1 MFKEYVRYDAT
12 GLAELVASGQVSSSE
27 VLEAALARAA
37 QVNPKLAAICIPM
50 EAIARDRA
58 KQSLQGPF
66 AGVPFLLKDI
76 AQDYAGVP
84 TTAGSRAL
92 RYWMPQ
98 HHAEIVNRFLD
109 AGLVIFG
116 KTATPEFAFK
126 GETAP
131 LIWDQPTRNPWD
143 LQRTPGGSSGGSA
156 AAVAA
161 GIVPAAGA
169 SDGGGSIRIPA
180 SYCGLFGL
188 RPSRG
193 RVPSGP
199 AHGEFWDG
207 ASSQHALTRSV
218 RDSARLL
225 DAIAGVDAG
234 APFAIAP
241 PERPYAEEIQ
251 RPAGKLRIGYSVTS
265 PLGTPVH
272 AEYVQAVMHTAKRL
286 ADLGHDV
293 EPAQPEVDGNAL
305 ARSFITM
312 YFGQAASNIAQAK
325 RLTGASDEAFELE
338 TRVLAL
344 LGRTLGAGEYVDQR
358 SRWNDY
364 ARALGRFHQTYDL
377 YLTPTAAQPPNRIG
391 ELATPPLQHVA
402 AKVVLALGAGR
413 LLFKSGMVDQLVATS
428 LQRVPFTQLSNL
440 TGTPSMSIPLHWA
453 PAEAGGAELP
463 YGVQFV
469 ARFGDEAML
478 LRLAAQLEQAQPWS
492 ERWPPMA

>member
-286 ADLGHDV
+286 
-293 EPAQPEVDGNAL
+293 
-305 ARSFITM
+305 
-312 YFGQAASNIAQAK
+312 
-325 RLTGASDEAFELE
+325 TGASDEAFELE

>member
-1 MFKEYVRYDAT
+1 MFKEYTRFDAI
-12 GLAELVASGQVSSSE
+12 GLATLVARGEVSPTE
-27 VLEAALARAA
+27 VLDAALARAA
-37 QVNPKLAAICIPM
+37 EVNPAIAAICLPM
-50 EAIARDRA
+50 ESAARERA
-58 KQSLQGPF
+58 RVPLQGTF

-92 RYWMPQ
+92 KQWTPTE
-98 HHAEIVNRFLD
+98 HAEIVTRFLD

-126 GETAP
+126 AETAP
-131 LIWDQPTRNPWD
+131 LIWDKPTRNPWD
-143 LQRTPGGSSGGSA
+143 LERTPGGSSGGAA

-161 GIVPAAGA
+161 GIVPMAGA

-193 RVPSGP
+193 RVPNGP
-199 AHGEFWDG
+199 SHGEFWDG

-218 RDSARLL
+218 RDSAALL
-225 DAIAGVDAG
+225 DAIAGIDVG
-234 APFAIAP
+234 APFAIGR
-241 PERPYAEEIQ
+241 PERSYTEELQ
-251 RPAGKLRIGYSVTS
+251 RPTGRLRIGYSVQS

-272 AEYVQAVMHTAKRL
+272 PEYVEAVMRTAKLL

-293 EPAQPEVDGNAL
+293 EPAEPAIDGHAL
-305 ARSFITM
+305 ARSFITL
-312 YFGQAASNIAQAK
+312 YFGQAAANIAQAK
-325 RLTGASDEAFELE
+325 RLTGATDDAFELE

-344 LGRTLGAGEYVDQR
+344 LGRTLCAGDYVDQR
-358 SRWNDY
+358 LRWNDY
-364 ARALGRFHQTYDL
+364 ARALGCFHETHDL

-391 ELATPPLQHVA
+391 ELATPPLQKVA
-402 AKVVLALGAGR
+402 ARVVLALGAGK
-413 LLFKSGMVDQLVATS
+413 LLFKSGMVDKLVATS

-440 TGTPSMSIPLHWA
+440 TGTPSMSVPLHWA
-453 PAEAGGAELP
+453 PAQEGGAVLP

-469 ARFGDEAML
+469 ARFADEALL
-478 LRLAAQLEQAQPWS
+478 LRLAAQLEQARPWS
-492 ERWPPMA
+492 ERRPPLA